1 MKQSAWSVSPHAGG
15 LLLVIAAATLWSF
28 AGVAVK
34 RLPELDPL
42 AITGWRSLFALPVI
56 LFVRARCGAAVKP
69 GGGKFV
75 LGAAFSYAMML
86 MLFISA
92 TRLTTAANAIVL
104 QYTAPLWVALF
115 SRAVLGERVRRREWV
130 MMLVC
135 LAGMAFF
142 FFDKVSLEGRLGN
155 GLAIISGVAC
165 GLNTLF
171 LRWLSRREP
180 DLTDAQEDAVA
191 KRGAGWEGIP
201 ALAAG
206 NLFVILFCSVSM
218 AHGIPGAMSE
228 WVVLAA
234 LGVFQLAVPY
244 VLFLVGIR
252 HVSAVESIVFAMLEA
267 ILNPVW
273 AGLGAGEWPS
283 GNAITGASLI
293 LGSMAAYGIVRVK
306 GNTAKGTR

>member
-1 MKQSAWSVSPHAGG
+1 MKHSAWPVSRHAGG

-34 RLPELDPL
+34 RLPGLDPL

-56 LFVRARCGAAVKP
+56 LLVRATCGAAVKP

-75 LGAAFSYAMML
+75 AGSAFSYAMML

-115 SRAVLGERVRRREWV
+115 SSAVLGESVRRREWL

-135 LAGMAFF
+135 LVGMAFF

-155 GLAIISGVAC
+155 VLAIISGIAC

-171 LRWLSRREP
+171 LRWLSRRKTVPPNEQ
-180 DLTDAQEDAVA
+180 DHIAET
-191 KRGAGWEGIP
+191 RGTGWEGIP
-201 ALAAG
+201 ALASG
-206 NLFVILFCSVSM
+206 NLLVILFCSVSM
-218 AHGIPGAMSE
+218 AHGIPGAVSE
-228 WVVLAA
+228 WIVLAA
-234 LGVFQLAVPY
+234 LGVFQLAAPY
-244 VLFLVGIR
+244 ILFLIGIR
-252 HVSAVESIVFAMLEA
+252 HVSAVESILFAMIEA
-267 ILNPVW
+267 ILNPLW
-273 AGLGAGEWPS
+273 AGLGVGEWPS
-283 GNAITGASLI
+283 GNAIMGAVLI
-293 LGSMAAYGIVRVK
+293 LGSMAVYGVTRAH
-306 GNTAKGTR
+306 GDGAKE